1 MKKLTLGADE
11 EVIRQA
17 KRLAAENHTSVS
29 AMFSRWVRTMA
40 RQKKEGPR
48 EKLGPLTRKALG
60 LVKLPEDKSD
70 RELLEEALAEQY
82 EIEL

>member
-29 AMFSRWVRTMA
+29 SMFSRWVLSMTR
-40 RQKKEGPR
+40 RRKQKSGEPI
-48 EKLGPLTRKALG
+48 GPLTRKALG
-60 LVKLPEDKSD
+60 LAKLPADKSD
-70 RELLEEALAEQY
+70 RELLEEALAEKY
-82 EIEL
+82 GVEL